1 MKKFE
6 SELANLQDRMAKMA
20 GLTQAMVELG
30 MSAVQDRTKDVR
42 KEVDEFEAKL
52 DQMQIEIDHDA
63 VRLLTVY
70 SPVATQLRYVLVVTH
85 ITAQLERI
93 GDQVVNV
100 CESLALMQSDVD
112 HRVEAD
118 LHRMSDLVGTM
129 VTDAFASYFERDAE
143 KAEITRS
150 HDDAIDALHAQIM
163 KKLLSDELLRGVL
176 EGTQEIADALAQILI
191 ARHLERIADQA
202 VNICKEV
209 VYLVSGDDVRHAG
222 GMRGSDG

>member
-1 MKKFE
+1 MKKFDV
-6 SELANLQDRMAKMA
+6 ELAALQDRMAQMA
-20 GLTQAMVELG
+20 SLTQSMVELARA
-30 MSAVQDRTKDVR
+30 AVQDLARDVR
-42 KEVDEFEAKL
+42 KEVDECEASL
-52 DQMQIEIDHDA
+52 DQMQTEIDHDA

-100 CESLALMQSDVD
+100 CEALELMQNDVD

-118 LHRMSDLVGTM
+118 LKKMSDLVSQM
-129 VTDAFASYFERDAE
+129 VADAFASYFERDAT

-150 HDDAIDALHAQIM
+150 HDDAVDALHAQIM
-163 KKLLSDELLRGVL
+163 KKLLSDEVLHGVL
-176 EGTQEIADALAQILI
+176 KGTREIADALAQILI

-209 VYLVSGDDVRHAG
+209 IYLVRGADVRHADSK
-222 GMRGSDG
+222 RV